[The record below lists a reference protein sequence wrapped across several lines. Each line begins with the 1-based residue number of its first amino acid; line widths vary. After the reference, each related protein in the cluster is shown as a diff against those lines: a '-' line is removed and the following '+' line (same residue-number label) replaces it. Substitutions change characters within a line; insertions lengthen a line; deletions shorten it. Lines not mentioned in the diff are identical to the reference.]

1 MNITFRQ
8 LQIFIRLAE
17 LRSISAVARAC
28 HVTQPTVSMQLKEM
42 TDTIGIPLYEVIG
55 KKLYLTKAGEELA
68 START
73 LAHEWGSFEQQ
84 IAAMKGLTEGSLRVA
99 VVSTAK
105 YFIPR
110 MLGDF
115 CREYPEIDIA
125 LEVQNRDGVVE
136 RLRNNLD
143 DIYIMST
150 PPKDIDVV
158 KQVFLP
164 NPLVVV
170 APLHHPLAG
179 KKRLQFARLLNERF
193 ILRERGSGTR
203 LACEHYFSENKITPV
218 VRLELGSNEAIKQ
231 AVAADMGLTI
241 LSRHALG
248 DHLKDQNLTVLDV
261 QDFPIMSNWY
271 IVHLQGKRLSPIA
284 SNFLGYLSQHAQDK
298 V

>member
-1 MNITFRQ
+1 MNITFKQ

-42 TDTIGIPLYEVIG
+42 TASIGMPLYEVIG

-73 LAHEWGSFEQQ
+73 LAHEWGSFEQL
-84 IAAMKGLTEGSLRVA
+84 IAAMKGYTEGSLRVA

-115 CREYPEIDIA
+115 CREFPEIDIA

-136 RLRNNLD
+136 RLRNNMD
-143 DIYIMST
+143 DIYIMSM
-150 PPKDIDVV
+150 PPNDIEVV

-164 NPLVVV
+164 NPLVVL
-170 APLHHPLAG
+170 APLRHHLAENP
-179 KKRLQFARLLNERF
+179 KLQFTQLLQERF

-203 LACEHYFSENKITPV
+203 LACEHYFAANNISPM

-248 DHLKDQNLTVLDV
+248 EHLIDQNLTVLDV
-261 QDFPIMSNWY
+261 EDFPIMSNWY
-271 IVHLQGKRLSPIA
+271 IVYLQGKRLSPIA
-284 SNFLGYLSQHAQDK
+284 GNFLGYLNQHAQDK
-298 V
+298 H

>member
-8 LQIFIRLAE
+8 LQIFMRLAE
-17 LRSISAVARAC
+17 LRSISAAARAC

-42 TDTIGIPLYEVIG
+42 TESIGMPLYEVIG
-55 KKLYLTKAGEELA
+55 KKLFLTRAGEELA
-68 START
+68 ATARS
-73 LAHEWGSFEQQ
+73 LMHEWGSFEQQ

-99 VVSTAK
+99 VVSTAQ

-136 RLRNNLD
+136 RLRNNID

-150 PPKDIDVV
+150 PPRDVDVV

-170 APLHHPLAG
+170 APLGHTLAG
-179 KKRLQFARLLNERF
+179 KSRLQFEQLLQEKF

-203 LACEHYFSENKITPV
+203 LACEHYFGSHGFSPR

-231 AVAADMGLTI
+231 AVAAGMGITI
-241 LSRHALG
+241 LSKHALG
-248 DHLKDQNLTVLDV
+248 EHLIDQSLAVLDV
-261 QDFPIMSNWY
+261 QDFPLMSNWY
-271 IVHLQGKRLSPIA
+271 IVYLQGKRLSPIA
-284 SNFLGYLSQHAQDK
+284 ENFLTYLKQHAQAM
-298 V
+298 